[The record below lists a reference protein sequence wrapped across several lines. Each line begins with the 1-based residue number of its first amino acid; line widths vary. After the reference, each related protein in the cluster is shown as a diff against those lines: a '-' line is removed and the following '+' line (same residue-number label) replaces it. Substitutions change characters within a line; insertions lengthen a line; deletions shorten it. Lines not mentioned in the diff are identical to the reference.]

1 MTKYFNP
8 PTKEETFEE
17 ALEKASG
24 IMFPKASGN
33 NFNYYK
39 NRLNTGYVLVGL
51 FDRRV
56 FKLAPIITNEEDFND
71 FMEQYSEGM
80 LISFAFYAVPLEN
93 IKNV

>member
-8 PTKEETFEE
+8 ANEKALEE
-17 ALEKASG
+17 AGG

-51 FDRRV
+51 FDRAI
-56 FKLAPIITNEEDFND
+56 FKLAPIITNEEDFNN
-71 FMEQYSEGM
+71 FMEQYSKGM

-93 IKNV
+93 IGNV